1 MVQGT
6 NRLQNETQTSPAPSG
21 TAAKPAS
28 RRLAFLDYTRGIAA
42 LIMLQGHTFHAYV
55 RPDLRETGAYVLSQ
69 FVGGIAPAIFLFLTG
84 VTLAFMLDGRERKG
98 ARRQDRV
105 LLALRRAGY
114 LAILAFAFR
123 FQLWLFGLPYSK
135 IVDLLKVDI
144 LNCMALG
151 IATMAFLGALT
162 TVERIHGGMLF
173 GVAIAAAS
181 PLVSLLDPKSMPS
194 IVHDYF
200 APNAFYF
207 SYFPWAAFI
216 GFGIAAGSILRLPG
230 QDNMHRIMQWAAILG
245 FGLVMV
251 ARYFSDLP
259 YSLYPSSDFWINSP
273 GLVFIK
279 LGIILVLLSMAFLWT
294 NYSPGGGWSWV
305 QQLGTTSL
313 LVYWVHI
320 ELVYGQWFGYW
331 KESLTVAECVT
342 ASTVLIVLMVA
353 LSRWRTSHHWP
364 DLRFGSVAPTQQA
377 GRLISGE

>member
-1 MVQGT
+1 MVTGT
-6 NRLQNETQTSPAPSG
+6 NRLHSETQTTSAPVPAGPGSG
-21 TAAKPAS
+21 SS
-28 RRLAFLDYTRGIAA
+28 RLGFLDYTRGIAA
-42 LIMLQGHTFHAYV
+42 LIMLQGHTFHAYA

-84 VTLAFMLDGRERKG
+84 VTLAFMLDGRERRGATRKG
-98 ARRQDRV
+98 KV
-105 LLALRRAGY
+105 LLALRRASY

-123 FQLWLFGLPYSK
+123 FQLWLFGLPYSRYT
-135 IVDLLKVDI
+135 DLFKVDI

-151 IATMAFLGALT
+151 IATMAVLGALNT
-162 TVERIHGGMLF
+162 TERVHGGMLF
-173 GVAIAAAS
+173 GLAIAATS
-181 PLVSLLDPKSMPS
+181 PLITLLDASWMPA
-194 IVHDYF
+194 IVHDYV
-200 APNAFYF
+200 APSAFLF

-216 GFGIAAGSILRLPG
+216 GFGIAGGSILRLPG
-230 QDNMHRIMQWAAILG
+230 QDNMHRTMQWAAITG
-245 FGLVMV
+245 FGLVLA

-279 LGIILVLLSMAFLWT
+279 LGVILVLLSMAFLWT

-331 KESLTVAECVT
+331 KESLTVGQCVA
-342 ASTVLIVLMVA
+342 ASLVLTLAMVA

-364 DLRFGSVAPTQQA
+364 ELRLGSVAPTKQA
-377 GRLISGE
+377 GRLIGGE